1 MVITVSDRGFAGEIE
16 DASGPAVAGVLER
29 EGFDVAAYEMLPDN
43 RERIIDALLGGAGQ
57 GYDLVVTTG
66 GTGLGPRD
74 ITPQA
79 TKSVIDYEVP
89 GLAEQM
95 RRAGAGK
102 TPRALLSR
110 SLAGVRGRTLI
121 LNLPGSSKGA
131 VESLEAIAGVLGH
144 AVQLLQGDTEHP

>member
-1 MVITVSDRGFAGEIE
+1 MVVTVSDRGFAGEME

-29 EGFDVAAYEMLPDN
+29 EGFDVASYEMLPDN
-43 RERIIDALLGGAGQ
+43 RERIIDTLLGAAGH

-79 TKSVIDYEVP
+79 TMAVIDYEVP

-95 RRAGAGK
+95 RRAGARG

-110 SLAGVRGRTLI
+110 SFAGVRGRTLI
-121 LNLPGSSKGA
+121 INLPGSSKGA
-131 VESLEAIAGVLGH
+131 VESLESIAAVLRH
-144 AVQLLQGDTEHP
+144 AVELLQGDTQHR

>member
-1 MVITVSDRGFAGEIE
+1 MVITVSDRGFAGETE

-29 EGFDVAAYEMLPDN
+29 EGFDVSAYEMLPDN
-43 RERIIDALLGGAGQ
+43 RERIIDTLLGATGQ

-79 TKSVIDYEVP
+79 TRAVIDYEVP

-95 RRAGAGK
+95 RRAGSGS
-102 TPRALLSR
+102 TPTALLSR
-110 SLAGVRGRTLI
+110 SLAGVRGRTLVI
-121 LNLPGSSKGA
+121 NLPGSSKGA
-131 VESLEAIAGVLGH
+131 VESLEAIVSVLRH
-144 AVQLLQGDTEHP
+144 AVDLLHGNTDHK